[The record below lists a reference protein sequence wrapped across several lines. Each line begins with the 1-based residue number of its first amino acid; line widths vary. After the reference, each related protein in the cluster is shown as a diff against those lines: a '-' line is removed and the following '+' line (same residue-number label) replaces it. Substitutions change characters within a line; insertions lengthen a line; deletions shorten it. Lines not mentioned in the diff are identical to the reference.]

1 MNKKNIKRITLLNVI
16 ANVILQLANILSWFI
31 IPKIVLSYFGSSVN
45 GLVSSITQFLSYIT
59 LIEGGI
65 TSVVTATLYKPL
77 VEKDTRKISSIIKT
91 SNNFYRKI
99 GIIFILYCIALAI
112 VYPIIFDVGFS
123 YIYVFTLVIILSL
136 NLLIQYMFSL
146 TLKNLLNADKK
157 GYIVSFVQTII
168 LILGVI
174 LAYISTKIYPSI
186 HILKLLTG
194 LLFALQPII
203 LNRYVK
209 KNYHIDYS
217 MEEDKDL
224 LKQRWNGFAINLAA
238 FIHNCTD
245 IAILTIFT
253 NLSTVSIYSVYT
265 IVTTGLKSI
274 FNAISNAIVPTIGL
288 AYASEDAEELNKKM
302 DMYELITFNLVFYMF
317 TIAGLLITPFVL
329 IYTSGINDANY
340 NQLLFG
346 ILLVIAEALYLIKFP
361 HLNLSYTANKFK
373 ELTKPAF
380 IEAGIN
386 IIVSLILVN
395 KYSMI
400 GVTIGTICGMIY
412 RMIYQ
417 VYFTKQLIKS
427 RKQII
432 FYKKLF
438 IFIIFT
444 LIGLV
449 ISNLVMIKAEV
460 NILNWT
466 LNAILYAVIFGV
478 LYLIADCI
486 FFKDEINMIKKYFI
500 KEGKN
505 ELCNY
510 SRRG

>member
-1 MNKKNIKRITLLNVI
+1 MNIKRITLLNII
-16 ANVILQLANILSWFI
+16 ANVILQLANILSWLI
-31 IPKIVLSYFGSSVN
+31 IPKIVLSFFGSSVN
-45 GLVSSITQFLSYIT
+45 GLVSSITQFLNYIT

-99 GIIFILYCIALAI
+99 GIIFMSYSIILAI
-112 VYPIIFDVGFS
+112 LYPIIFDVGFR

-168 LILGVI
+168 LISGVI
-174 LAYISTKIYPSI
+174 FAYISTKIYPSI
-186 HILKLLTG
+186 HVLKLLTG
-194 LLFALQPII
+194 LLFTLQPIVF
-203 LNRYVK
+203 NRYVK
-209 KNYHIDYS
+209 KNYHIDYTV
-217 MEEDKDL
+217 EEDKEL

-253 NLSTVSIYSVYT
+253 NLTTVSVYSVYT

-288 AYASEDAEELNKKM
+288 AFASGNIEDLNKKM

-317 TIAGLLITPFVL
+317 TLAGLLITPFVL
-329 IYTSGINDANY
+329 IYTSGIEDADY

-346 ILLVIAEALYLIKFP
+346 ILLVISEALYLIKFP

-386 IIVSLILVN
+386 VIVSLILVS
-395 KYSMI
+395 KYGLI
-400 GVTIGTICGMIY
+400 GVVTGTICAMIY
-412 RMIYQ
+412 RMVYQ
-417 VYFTKQLIKS
+417 VFFTKKLIKS
-427 RKQII
+427 RKQTI

-449 ISNLVMIKAEV
+449 ISNFITIKE
-460 NILNWT
+460 NINIFSWI

-478 LYLIADCI
+478 LYLIADFI
-486 FFKDEINMIKKYFI
+486 FFKKEIDMIKQYFI
-500 KEGKN
+500 
-505 ELCNY
+505 
-510 SRRG
+510 RRK